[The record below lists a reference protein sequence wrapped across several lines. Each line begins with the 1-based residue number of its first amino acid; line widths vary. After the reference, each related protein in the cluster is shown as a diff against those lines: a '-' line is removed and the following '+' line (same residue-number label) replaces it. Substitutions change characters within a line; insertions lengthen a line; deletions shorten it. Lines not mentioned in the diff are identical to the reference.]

1 MKKLLSISGLAAA
14 AVLAYAGSA
23 SAADMP
29 VKAPPPPPPVYDW
42 SGIYVG
48 FHEGYAWGRLSD
60 SASGGVAGSDL
71 GGSYNANSNVNN
83 GIVGFHFGVQREF
96 TGILGFG
103 GLVLGLEGG
112 LNEPVNRSSLGNF
125 VACANPAFTCGVTNM
140 HENWYGGGRLGL
152 AFNLA
157 SGGWLFGGD
166 YLITVSGGYTTAIF
180 QRADVSAAGILNAGG
195 GQSLGFH
202 NGAYV
207 GAGIDH
213 VWAKGPLVDWIT
225 GIDWQ
230 HEFFNGRTD
239 LDANG
244 VGHNLSADVD
254 IVRLRT
260 TLKFH

>member
-1 MKKLLSISGLAAA
+1 MKKLLTISGLAAA
-14 AVLAYAGSA
+14 AVFAYAGSA

-29 VKAPPPPPPVYDW
+29 VKAPPPPPPPVYDW

-48 FHEGYAWGRLSD
+48 FHEGYSWGRVTD
-60 SASGGVAGSDL
+60 TTAAG
-71 GGSYNANSNVNN
+71 YNASSNVNN
-83 GIVGFHFGVQREF
+83 GIAGFHVGLQREF

-103 GLVLGLEGG
+103 GLVLGVEGG
-112 LNEPVNRSSLGNF
+112 LNEPLNRNSLGNF
-125 VACANPAFTCGVTNM
+125 VACANPAFSCGLTNF
-140 HENWYGGGRLGL
+140 HDNWYAGGRLGL

-180 QRADVSAAGILNAGG
+180 QRADLNAAGVLNAGG
-195 GQSLGFH
+195 GQSLAWH

-207 GAGIDH
+207 GAGLDH

-230 HEFFNGRTD
+230 HEFFNGQTD

-254 IVRLRT
+254 IIRLRT